1 MLMRRQFRKAL
12 PLLFPLLVVV
22 IFVSTLTSVHDRAGK
37 LAKSL
42 GRSLSKSHGDISI
55 ESQAGFVLQN
65 AADDLDNEKNGTKT
79 DAIEDEGEDVYIIPD
94 RGNYRELFSLTTR
107 DRKFIP
113 IFLDGD
119 VAYNP
124 NIIPHPT
131 KYDLWIVV
139 AQHEQ
144 SGQGL
149 KPSGQL
155 TCTAGFLNGVLV
167 CTETPTIMP
176 ISESIYGICEGDLA
190 VYNFRLGPRDGRM
203 FYGPGVPYIA
213 YGSQSQYTCLGIWI
227 QDIRT
232 LLEPFHLEQDTL
244 GNIFKGATEL
254 RRPAPWKGVEKNF
267 FVFWDSSG
275 KAYAHHDIYPNRV
288 FAQIDMDG
296 TVGPDLAPAI
306 AKKDQVCM
314 AQYMPA
320 VTFKQETIHQATNSL
335 SITLCK
341 RKDPKCVPSDS
352 NTFIMHLFHHKSY
365 WDYHGVYEPY
375 VLLFQQAP
383 PFAIHSIS
391 QRPLWIYGR
400 NALTRE
406 TRALQYEGREEYIPE
421 GHTEMFYMTSISW
434 RTHGQKYHGYIDD
447 PLLLAFGIE
456 DSRSAIMDVL
466 AGDLLQDLAYC

>member
-1 MLMRRQFRKAL
+1 MLIRRQFRKLL

-22 IFVSTLTSVHDRAGK
+22 IFISTLSSVHDRAGK

-42 GRSLSKSHGDISI
+42 VRSLSNDDGDTSTA
-55 ESQAGFVLQN
+55 SQAGSVLQN
-65 AADDLDNEKNGTKT
+65 AAEDLSNENNGNKT
-79 DAIEDEGEDVYIIPD
+79 VVVEDEPEDIYIIPD

-119 VAYNP
+119 AAYNP

-144 SGQGL
+144 SKEEVL
-149 KPSGQL
+149 VSGQL

-167 CTETPTIMP
+167 CTETPTILP
-176 ISESIYGICEGDLA
+176 VSPSITGVCEGDLA
-190 VYNFRLGPRDGRM
+190 YFNFRFGPRDARM

-232 LLEPFHLEQDTL
+232 QLEAFHLEQDTL
-244 GNIFKGATEL
+244 GNIFKQATEL
-254 RRPAPWKGVEKNF
+254 RRPAPWKGIEKNF
-267 FVFWDSSG
+267 FVFWDSAG
-275 KAYAHHDIYPNRV
+275 KAYAHHDIWPDRV
-288 FAQIDMDG
+288 FAQLEMDG
-296 TVGPDLAPAI
+296 TVGGDLAPAI
-306 AKKDQVCM
+306 RKKDQVCM
-314 AQYMPA
+314 AKYMPPVA
-320 VTFKQETIHQATNSL
+320 AAQESIHQATNSL
-335 SITLCK
+335 SVTLCK
-341 RKDPKCVPSDS
+341 RKDPKCVPSNS

-365 WDYHGVYEPY
+365 WDFHGVYEPY
-375 VLLFQQAP
+375 VLLFQQTA
-383 PFAIHSIS
+383 PFAIHAIS

-400 NALTRE
+400 NALTNE
-406 TRALQYEGREEYIPE
+406 THSLLYEGREEYIPE

-466 AGDLLQDLAYC
+466 AGDLLQDLAVC